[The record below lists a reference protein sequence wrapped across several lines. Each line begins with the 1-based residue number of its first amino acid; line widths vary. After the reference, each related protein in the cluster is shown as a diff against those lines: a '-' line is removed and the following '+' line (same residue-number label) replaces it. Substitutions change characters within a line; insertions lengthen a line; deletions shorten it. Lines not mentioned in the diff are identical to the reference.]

1 MHAAFLDYV
10 KQVLMPT
17 PIPGDSVIM
26 DNSVDRRLVAIVSGI
41 TNVSFGSNPEVQH
54 GPRNVRSWGQS
65 GLQIWAATCLL
76 VAKTGCSSITRPATR
91 LLPLDYG
98 GRCTVRVL
106 HEGHLPGMNIVHGTR

>member
-41 TNVSFGSNPEVQH
+41 TNVSFGSKPEVER
-54 GPRNVRSWGQS
+54 GLRNVRCW
-65 GLQIWAATCLL
+65 W
-76 VAKTGCSSITRPATR
+76 
-91 LLPLDYG
+91 
-98 GRCTVRVL
+98 
-106 HEGHLPGMNIVHGTR
+106 